1 MKVAAVYTSTTPEL
15 IQMVNDQ
22 LKLQFASGDLT
33 IMSYQDPS
41 ILQEARD
48 NGHLTVGC
56 ARRLMDMYEQAVK
69 DGAEILFNI
78 CSSVGDVAKLA
89 KPLYELAGI
98 KFVRIDEEMAFAAVR
113 AASRIGIVATLP
125 TTLRPT
131 ARLVQECADILGKE
145 IVIVD
150 ALAEGAFGLD
160 QEQFKQM
167 LINTGGK
174 VKDQVDVLLFA
185 QGSMA
190 YAEEAV
196 STALQIPV
204 FSSIRFGVAAVKVAA
219 DSIL

>member
-15 IQMVNDQ
+15 IQMVNEQ
-22 LKLQFASGDLT
+22 LKQQFASEDLT

-48 NGHLTVGC
+48 NGHLTAGC
-56 ARRLMDMYEQAVK
+56 TRRLMDLYEKAVS
-69 DGAEILFNI
+69 DGADILFNI
-78 CSSVGDVAKLA
+78 CSSVGDAAKLA
-89 KPLYELAGI
+89 KPLYELSGV
-98 KFVRIDEEMAFAAVR
+98 KFVRIDEDMAFAAVR

-125 TTLRPT
+125 TTLQPT
-131 ARLVQECADILGKE
+131 ARLVKECAAAIGKDI
-145 IVIVD
+145 IIVD

-160 QEQFKQM
+160 QEQFKQK
-167 LINTGGK
+167 LIDTGAR
-174 VKDQVDVLLFA
+174 VKEQVDVLLFA

-196 STALQIPV
+196 SKALNIPV
-204 FSSIRFGVAAVKVAA
+204 FSSIRFGVAAVKAAA